1 MPLPVFARS
10 RHLSGKYTSNLTDQH
25 MTLLE
30 AIKARHSVRAYKE
43 LPLTEDVVKVLN
55 EQIAVLNR
63 EGNLHIQLILN
74 EPKAFQGTLAKYG
87 KFRNVSNYIVMAG
100 KKADDLDERVGY
112 YGEHLVLLAQTL
124 GLNTCWV
131 GLSYSKVPGTY
142 VLDEGEKIACYIAIG
157 YGETQGVGH
166 KIKTVEQVSRSA
178 VRTLGSSKN
187 ASDITPKWFQ
197 KGVEAALLAPTA
209 VNQQKFLF
217 EYAGIENNRH
227 QVIAKRKFSMIGY
240 TQMDLGIAKYH
251 FEIGAGKEDEGE
263 NHSSDGEY
271 QSSDG
276 EYQSSGGEHQLVF
289 DWV

>member
-1 MPLPVFARS
+1 
-10 RHLSGKYTSNLTDQH
+10 
-25 MTLLE
+25 MTIQE
-30 AIKARHSVRAYKE
+30 AIEARHSVRAYKE
-43 LPLTEDVVKVLN
+43 QPLSEEIVKVL
-55 EQIAVLNR
+55 EDEIVKLNH
-63 EGNLHIQLILN
+63 EGQLHIQLICN
-74 EPKAFQGTLAKYG
+74 EPKAFQGTMAKYG
-87 KFRNVSNYIVMAG
+87 KFRNANNYLVMAG
-100 KKADDLDERVGY
+100 KKADDLDERIGY

-142 VLDEGEKIACYIAIG
+142 VLEEGEKIACYIAIG

-187 ASDITPKWFQ
+187 ASDITPSWFK

-209 VNQQKFLF
+209 VNQQKFSF
-217 EYAGIENNRH
+217 EYVGMSNNRH
-227 QVIAKRKFSMIGY
+227 QVRAKKGFSMIGY

-251 FEIGAGKEDEGE
+251 FEIGAGKV
-263 NHSSDGEY
+263 N
-271 QSSDG
+271 
-276 EYQSSGGEHQLVF
+276 F